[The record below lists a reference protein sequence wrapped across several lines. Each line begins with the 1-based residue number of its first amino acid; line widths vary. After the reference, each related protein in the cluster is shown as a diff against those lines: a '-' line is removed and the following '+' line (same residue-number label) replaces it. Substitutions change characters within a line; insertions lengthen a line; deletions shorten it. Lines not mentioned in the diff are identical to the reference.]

1 MSGLLNK
8 LAAKGAKEAVN
19 AVAEVVDKF
28 VANPA
33 EKEAAGFCEPSNSTK
48 HILQLPAID
57 NFS

>member
-33 EKEAAGFCEPSNSTK
+33 EKEAARAAIETEISKRWNS
-48 HILQLPAID
+48 D
-57 NFS
+57 MVSDS